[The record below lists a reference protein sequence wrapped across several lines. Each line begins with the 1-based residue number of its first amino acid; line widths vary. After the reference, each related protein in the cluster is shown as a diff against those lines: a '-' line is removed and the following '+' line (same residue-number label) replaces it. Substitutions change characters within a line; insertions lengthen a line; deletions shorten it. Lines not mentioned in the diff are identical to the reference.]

1 MTKKINPKVN
11 LAVIPKI
18 SIQMLVRKSLYT
30 ECRRTELFFTLSS
43 GYVWKITGCSSV
55 YMTMGKGIL
64 PEKVKELNDIFSG
77 KSADTGN
84 SIGLPNLASR
94 LKILYQG
101 EAGLFL
107 ESQGDQFTEVKMEL
121 PIRKR
126 ENENV

>member
-1 MTKKINPKVN
+1 M
-11 LAVIPKI
+11 
-18 SIQMLVRKSLYT
+18 
-30 ECRRTELFFTLSS
+30 
-43 GYVWKITGCSSV
+43 
-55 YMTMGKGIL
+55 YMTMDEQPVIFHTY
-64 PEKVKELNDIFSG
+64 PDDNVKELNDIFSG

>member
-1 MTKKINPKVN
+1 M
-11 LAVIPKI
+11 
-18 SIQMLVRKSLYT
+18 
-30 ECRRTELFFTLSS
+30 
-43 GYVWKITGCSSV
+43 
-55 YMTMGKGIL
+55 
-64 PEKVKELNDIFSG
+64 KELNDIFSG

-84 SIGLPNLASR
+84 FIGLPNLASR